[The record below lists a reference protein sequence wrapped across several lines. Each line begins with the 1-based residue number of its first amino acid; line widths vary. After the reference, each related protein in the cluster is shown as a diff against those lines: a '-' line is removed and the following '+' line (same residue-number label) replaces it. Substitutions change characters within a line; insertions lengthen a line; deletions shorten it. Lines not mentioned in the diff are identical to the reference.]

1 MKLYTRIL
9 LGMLIGLVLG
19 VLCGPNG
26 VMVTHDRLARGTS
39 VVELSENGGGE
50 ICDACPDELSLL
62 AIEAGWAEVT
72 WDASETPGVPEA
84 RGWVKI
90 DTSNATQKTF
100 SQLGQRLVDRTYW
113 MGQIFLNLLKMVVV
127 PLVFCSLTVG
137 VASLG
142 DTRRLG
148 RVGGRTLGLFF
159 GTTVAALSIG
169 VGLASLIQPGNFL
182 SSTDKEGLRSAYAA
196 AADGKVASAEGASTG
211 LDQLVAVIPTNPLS
225 ALAEG
230 DMLPI
235 IFFALIFGVALT
247 RIGDQESQAVQ
258 RVLKGVDDTMVV
270 LVDGIMY
277 IAPVGVAALLFKVA
291 GTTGA
296 SVLAA
301 LGVYCG
307 VVVLGLLCHLT
318 FVYGSLLKWG
328 AGLPLLGFLKA
339 LRPAMLTAFSTSSS
353 SATLPVTKRCVE
365 QGVGVGP
372 TTSSFVLP
380 LGATV
385 NMDGTALYQGVAAI
399 FIAQLYGIDLT
410 MGQQLTVVLSATL
423 ASVGAAGVP
432 GAGMITLTMVLSA
445 IHVPLEGIALV
456 IGVDRLLD
464 MCRTMVNIVG
474 DSAVTAFVARLEG
487 DKLAI
492 RSDEVP

>member
-1 MKLYTRIL
+1 MELYTRIL
-9 LGMLIGLVLG
+9 LGMLIGLVAG

-26 VMVTHDRLARGTS
+26 ALMAHDALSRGTS
-39 VVELSENGGGE
+39 VVVMSQELTMPVESPSELTLME
-50 ICDACPDELSLL
+50 VRE
-62 AIEAGWAEVT
+62 GWAHVSWGEEDSAE
-72 WDASETPGVPEA
+72 DAAQE
-84 RGWVKI
+84 GWVQMEPG
-90 DTSNATQKTF
+90 NATQKTY
-100 SQLGQRLVDRTYW
+100 SRLGQTLVDRTYW

-142 DTRRLG
+142 DMRRLG
-148 RVGGRTLGLFF
+148 RVGGRTLGLFVC
-159 GTTVAALSIG
+159 TTVAALSIG
-169 VGLASLIQPGNFL
+169 VTLASLIQPGNFL
-182 SSTDKEGLRSAYAA
+182 STLDKDSLRNAYAA
-196 AADGKVASAEGASTG
+196 AADGKVATAEGASTG
-211 LDQLVAVIPTNPLS
+211 LDQLVALVPINPLS

-247 RIGDQESQAVQ
+247 RIRAEESQAVQ
-258 RVLKGVDDTMVV
+258 GVLKGIDATMVV

-277 IAPVGVAALLFKVA
+277 VAPIGVAALLFKVA
-291 GTTGA
+291 GTTGM

-307 VVVLGLLCHLT
+307 VVVAGLLLHLT
-318 FVYGSLLKWG
+318 LVYGGLIRFG
-328 AGLPLLGFLKA
+328 AKLPILQFLRA

-353 SATLPVTKRCVE
+353 SATLPITKRCVE
-365 QGVGVGP
+365 EGIGVSP
-372 TTSSFVLP
+372 STASFVLP

-385 NMDGTALYQGVAAI
+385 NMDGTALYQGVAAM

-410 MGQQLTVVLSATL
+410 LVQQLTIVLSATL

-464 MCRTMVNIVG
+464 MCRTTVNIVG
-474 DSAVTAFVARLEG
+474 DSAITAVVARLEG
-487 DKLAI
+487 ENLEI
-492 RSDEVP
+492 RSNQDH

>member
-1 MKLYTRIL
+1 
-9 LGMLIGLVLG
+9 MLIGLVLG

-26 VMVTHDRLARGTS
+26 ALMKHDSLSRGTT
-39 VVELSENGGGE
+39 VVVMSPDQAVPVEAPSELTLMEVR
-50 ICDACPDELSLL
+50 D
-62 AIEAGWAEVT
+62 GWAHVAWE
-72 WDASETPGVPEA
+72 DEGSAIDTPEE
-84 RGWVKI
+84 GWVQMEPA
-90 DTSNATQKTF
+90 NASQKTY
-100 SQLGQRLVDRTYW
+100 SRLGQTLVDRTYW

-148 RVGGRTLGLFF
+148 RVGGRTLGLFVC
-159 GTTVAALSIG
+159 TTVAALTIG
-169 VGLASLIQPGNFL
+169 VALASLIQPGNFL
-182 SSTDKEGLRSAYAA
+182 SSVDKDSLRSAYAT
-196 AADGKVASAEGASTG
+196 AADGKVATAEGASTG
-211 LDQLVAVIPTNPLS
+211 LDQLVALVPTNPLS
-225 ALAEG
+225 ALVDG

-247 RIGDQESQAVQ
+247 RIGSEESQAVQ
-258 RVLKGVDDTMVV
+258 RVLKGIDDTMVV
-270 LVDGIMY
+270 LVDAIMY
-277 IAPVGVAALLFKVA
+277 VAPIGVAALLFKVA
-291 GTTGA
+291 GTTGM

-307 VVVLGLLCHLT
+307 VVVAGLLLHLT
-318 FVYGSLLKWG
+318 LVYGSLIRFG
-328 AGLPLLGFLKA
+328 AKLPILRFLRA

-353 SATLPVTKRCVE
+353 SATLPITKRCVE
-365 QGVGVGP
+365 EEIGVRP
-372 TTSSFVLP
+372 STASFVLP

-385 NMDGTALYQGVAAI
+385 NMDGTALYQGVAAM

-410 MGQQLTVVLSATL
+410 LVQQVTIVLSATL

-464 MCRTMVNIVG
+464 MCRTTVNIVG
-474 DSAVTAFVARLEG
+474 DSAVTAVVARMEG
-487 DKLAI
+487 ENLVI
-492 RSDEVP
+492 RSNPDP